1 MAVTWKQFADLRP
14 DLAAAGSTMLRP
26 WGVGLGFLGT
36 VRPDGGPRVNPI
48 CPVVT
53 DEALYAFLVVG
64 PKLHD
69 LRRDPRYA
77 LHSET
82 VPPPNHDDAFSL
94 KGDVRFVDDTIGD
107 GPALRRTLV
116 QQMLHERSMTEMWE
130 GFEDNVLLELL
141 IDRCLLTLTVERP
154 DLPKGHTVWV
164 APSDD
169 RPT

>member
-1 MAVTWKQFADLRP
+1 MTVTWKQFAELRP
-14 DLAAAGSTMLRP
+14 DLAAAGATMLRP

-53 DEALYAFLVVG
+53 DDALYAFLVVG

-82 VPPPNHDDAFSL
+82 VPPPEYDDAFSL
-94 KGDVRFVDDTIGD
+94 KGDVRFVDDALGAGAD
-107 GPALRRTLV
+107 LRRSLTEQFLA
-116 QQMLHERSMTEMWE
+116 ERSLDEPWA
-130 GFEDNVLLELL
+130 GFEDQAL
-141 IDRCLLTLTVERP
+141 IEFEIERCLLTLTEARP
-154 DLPKGHTVWV
+154 GLEAGHTVWL
-164 APSDD
+164 AP
-169 RPT
+169 